1 MKNKTLD
8 IIGKKNLYFALS
20 LIVVAP
26 GLIALLLFGLNLS
39 IDFTGG
45 SRLTVSFGQNIEKQK
60 IDRIK
65 QSLISQNIKV
75 YTVEQSKNQVYFRTN
90 PISQKQNAHFVNE
103 LSKNFKDA
111 KETEFE
117 TIGPTIGRETTINA
131 IKAVFFASL
140 LIILY
145 ITWSFRKV
153 PKPAS
158 SLRFGVSAIIA
169 LIHDVLVVL
178 GIFAILGHF
187 FGVEVDS
194 LFVTAILTVIGFSVH
209 DTIVVFDRIRE
220 NLRRSSQDSF
230 PQIVNDSIL
239 QTLDRSLN
247 TSLTVLLVL
256 FALLLFGG
264 ETIRWFVV
272 ALLIGVTSGTY
283 SSIFNASPILVVWQE
298 WSEKRKLKSKS

>member
-20 LIVVAP
+20 LIVVTP

-45 SRLTVSFGQNIEKQK
+45 SRLTVSFKDKIEKQK
-60 IDRIK
+60 IDGIK

-256 FALLLFGG
+256 FALLLFPK
-264 ETIRWFVV
+264 
-272 ALLIGVTSGTY
+272 
-283 SSIFNASPILVVWQE
+283 NPNP
-298 WSEKRKLKSKS
+298 KLQKEVL

>member
-20 LIVVAP
+20 LIVVIP

-45 SRLTVSFGQNIEKQK
+45 SRLTVSFKDKIEKQK
-60 IDRIK
+60 IDNIK

-75 YTVEQSKNQVYFRTN
+75 YIVEQSKNQVYFRTN
-90 PISQKQNAHFVNE
+90 PISQKQNIKFINT
-103 LSKNFKDA
+103 LTKNFENA

-131 IKAVFFASL
+131 IKAVFLASL

-158 SLRFGVSAIIA
+158 SLRFGVSAIVA
-169 LIHDVLVVL
+169 LIHDVLVVV

-194 LFVTAILTVIGFSVH
+194 LFVTALLTVIGFSVH

-220 NLRRSSQDSF
+220 NLRRSQGSF

-256 FALLLFGG
+256 FSLLLFGG
-264 ETIRWFVV
+264 ETIKWFVV

-298 WSEKRKLKSKS
+298 LSEKRKLKSKS

>member
-1 MKNKTLD
+1 MKNRTLD

-20 LIVVAP
+20 LIVVIP

-45 SRLTVSFGQNIEKQK
+45 SRLTISFPQKVEQTTSEKIKNTLAKENLKVSTVETSGNSLLIRTSPMDQK
-60 IDRIK
+60 
-65 QSLISQNIKV
+65 QNIK
-75 YTVEQSKNQVYFRTN
+75 
-90 PISQKQNAHFVNE
+90 FVNT
-103 LSKNFKDA
+103 LSKEFKGA
-111 KETEFE
+111 KETQFE
-117 TIGPTIGRETTINA
+117 TIGPTIGAETTANA
-131 IKAVFFASL
+131 IKAVILASI

-169 LIHDVLVVL
+169 LIHDVLVVV
-178 GIFAILGHF
+178 GIFAILGRF
-187 FGVEVDS
+187 FGVEIDS
-194 LFVTAILTVIGFSVH
+194 LFVTALLTVIGFSVH

-220 NLRRSSQDSF
+220 NLRRSQAPF

-298 WSEKRKLKSKS
+298 WSEKRKKKI

>member
-8 IIGKKNLYFALS
+8 IIGKKNFYFALS
-20 LIVVAP
+20 LIVVIP

-45 SRLTVSFGQNIEKQK
+45 SRLTISFPQKVEKTTSEKIKNTLTKENLTVSTVETSGNSLLIRTSPMDQK
-60 IDRIK
+60 
-65 QSLISQNIKV
+65 QNIK
-75 YTVEQSKNQVYFRTN
+75 
-90 PISQKQNAHFVNE
+90 FVNT
-103 LSKNFKDA
+103 LSKEFKGA
-111 KETEFE
+111 KETQFE
-117 TIGPTIGRETTINA
+117 TIGPTIGGETTANA
-131 IKAVFFASL
+131 IKAVILAST

-194 LFVTAILTVIGFSVH
+194 LFVTALLTVIGFSVH

-220 NLRRSSQDSF
+220 NLRRSQDSF

-264 ETIRWFVV
+264 ETIKWFVV

-298 WSEKRKLKSKS
+298 WSEKRKKE

>member
-20 LIVVAP
+20 LIVVTP

-45 SRLTVSFGQNIEKQK
+45 SRLTISFPQKVEKTTSEKIKNTLTKENLKVS
-60 IDRIK
+60 
-65 QSLISQNIKV
+65 
-75 YTVEQSKNQVYFRTN
+75 TVETSGNSLLIRTS
-90 PISQKQNAHFVNE
+90 PMDQKQNVKFVNT
-103 LSKNFKDA
+103 LSKEFKGA
-111 KETEFE
+111 KETQFE
-117 TIGPTIGRETTINA
+117 TIGPTIGAETTANA
-131 IKAVFFASL
+131 IKAVIFASI

-194 LFVTAILTVIGFSVH
+194 LFVTALLTVIGFSVH

-220 NLRRSSQDSF
+220 NLRRSHDSF

-239 QTLDRSLN
+239 QTLGRSLN

-264 ETIRWFVV
+264 ETIKWFVV
-272 ALLIGVTSGTY
+272 ALLIGVASGTY
-283 SSIFNASPILVVWQE
+283 SSIFNAAPILVVWQE
-298 WSEKRKLKSKS
+298 WSEKRTSHL

>member
-8 IIGKKNLYFALS
+8 VIGKKNLYFALS
-20 LIVVAP
+20 LIVVIP

-45 SRLTVSFGQNIEKQK
+45 SRLTVSFNKSEKQGVEK
-60 IDRIK
+60 VK
-65 QSLISQNIKV
+65 QILISENIKV
-75 YTVEQSKNQVYFRTN
+75 YTVEQSKNKVFLRTS
-90 PISQKQNAHFVNE
+90 PISQKQNIKFINT
-103 LSKNFKDA
+103 LTKNFKDA

-117 TIGPTIGRETTINA
+117 TIGPTIGKETTINA
-131 IKAVFFASL
+131 IKAVFLASM

-158 SLRFGVSAIIA
+158 SLRFGVSAIVA
-169 LIHDVLVVL
+169 LVHDVLVVV

-194 LFVTAILTVIGFSVH
+194 LFVTALLTVIGFSVH

-220 NLRRSSQDSF
+220 NLRRSSGSF
-230 PQIVNDSIL
+230 SQIVNDSIL

-298 WSEKRKLKSKS
+298 WSEKRKLKSKT